1 MAVVHSSQALVSTPG
16 AYSVSLTSS
25 NSNGS
30 STKTANSFVNIG
42 WNAGLI
48 SLPYSENFESGQWL
62 PAGWYNVNPDF
73 NTHSWEMSNYGAGTL
88 SNSYHSLVLGNA
100 NYVSFFP
107 GFAGNVDIME
117 TPNFDFTNTSNISFS
132 FDYSLARKTGVTTD
146 DFRVQYSLDCGGTW
160 SNMPSIPSIVSMV
173 AATGGTVNAPYI
185 PLSSLTSSTNAN
197 PKWKNVTVANAF
209 FSSIVDNKRDVKFR
223 FYFMNDIENG
233 QSQNLYIDNINISG
247 TVGIHEFE
255 NSLGL
260 SIYPNPT
267 SSSAT
272 IQLTSPKDSK
282 IDILVYD
289 VTGRVVEQN
298 LVNATAGVNSKYTVN
313 ASSKL
318 KAGIYF
324 ITLVIDNNKITKKLI
339 ID

>member
-1 MAVVHSSQALVSTPG
+1 
-16 AYSVSLTSS
+16 
-25 NSNGS
+25 
-30 STKTANSFVNIG
+30 
-42 WNAGLI
+42 
-48 SLPYSENFESGQWL
+48 
-62 PAGWYNVNPDF
+62 
-73 NTHSWEMSNYGAGTL
+73 
-88 SNSYHSLVLGNA
+88 
-100 NYVSFFP
+100 
-107 GFAGNVDIME
+107 
-117 TPNFDFTNTSNISFS
+117 
-132 FDYSLARKTGVTTD
+132 
-146 DFRVQYSLDCGGTW
+146 
-160 SNMPSIPSIVSMV
+160 
-173 AATGGTVNAPYI
+173 
-185 PLSSLTSSTNAN
+185 
-197 PKWKNVTVANAF
+197 
-209 FSSIVDNKRDVKFR
+209 
-223 FYFMNDIENG
+223 MNDTEGG

-247 TVGIHEFE
+247 TVGINEFE

-267 SSSAT
+267 SSSAV
-272 IQLTSPKDSK
+272 IELTSPKDSK